1 VEDKK
6 QDKQEVSVKEE
17 AECRISRM
25 AVSRCGGSKQVDQ
38 QIDQQF
44 QNQRWGAGSWC
55 ENKRNVK
62 K

>member
-1 VEDKK
+1 VEDRK

-38 QIDQQF
+38 QV
-44 QNQRWGAGSWC
+44 QNQRWGAGSGC

>member
-1 VEDKK
+1 MEDRN
-6 QDKQEVSVKEE
+6 QNGQEVSVKEE

-25 AVSRCGGSKQVDQ
+25 AVSRCVGSKQVDQ
-38 QIDQQF
+38 QV
-44 QNQRWGAGSWC
+44 QNKRWGAGSGC